1 LFVAAEELAELGIA
15 IQLPIHP
22 LIGIAGEVV
31 ADVDLS
37 QIAGLNGVGERA
49 AIDAQINHITSFVV
63 LLQVQSGDL
72 SRGSARVNC
81 AEVF

>member
-1 LFVAAEELAELGIA
+1 MFVAAEELAELGIA

-22 LIGIAGEVV
+22 LIGITGEVV

-37 QIAGLNGVGERA
+37 KIAGLNGVGERA
-49 AIDAQINHITSFVV
+49 AIDAQINYISSFVV
-63 LLQVQSGDL
+63 FLQVQRGDL
-72 SRGSARVNC
+72 SSGTARVNC

>member
-22 LIGIAGEVV
+22 LIGITGEVV

-37 QIAGLNGVGERA
+37 KIAGLNGVGERA
-49 AIDAQINHITSFVV
+49 AIDAQINHITGFVV
-63 LLQVQSGDL
+63 FFQVQSGDL